1 MNNNIVEI
9 FNSRIKKE
17 NDKRSSYRKYILNS
31 HLIMFLLIVGGGV
44 MFNYSNWLEIAS
56 KIELQLVLTSVL
68 MLMAYILTTIKVKT
82 FIKEADTIFLL
93 PLENRYKEIL
103 NKLIVPTIVT
113 KTLIATIFIAST
125 YPIIT
130 KLNLLKTNFILF
142 VVNILII
149 IIIITI
155 LKYKKV
161 IYSQLELK
169 DFIVIFSISLLTIVI
184 FVYTNFLNLVC
195 LLIILYY
202 VISLKNVQNNINW
215 YSASDYDTARNEKY
229 LKFINMFV
237 DVPINV
243 TKVARRK
250 YFDIFLPKLTKA
262 KFNSNYAYKYYY
274 LRAFLRQENTIF
286 LLIRL
291 MLVASVII
299 YSFNNAIVSFIVI
312 IAYNYLVIIQI
323 LPFYKKI
330 NDSLWSNILPIS
342 EEIKF
347 KNFSQ
352 IILMIMSIT
361 SFLLLIFAGILLT
374 LALKEDKFL
383 VWLPIAPLLGNLIN
397 MYFINNLK
405 NKR

>member
-56 KIELQLVLTSVL
+56 KIELQLVLTSILVL
-68 MLMAYILTTIKVKT
+68 MSYILTTIKVKT

-130 KLNLLKTNFILF
+130 KLNLLKINFIIF
-142 VVNILII
+142 IVNILII

-312 IAYNYLVIIQI
+312 VAYNYLVIIQI

-352 IILMIMSIT
+352 IILIIMSIT

>member
-31 HLIMFLLIVGGGV
+31 HLIMFLLIVCGGV

-56 KIELQLVLTSVL
+56 KLELQLVLISVL

-93 PLENRYKEIL
+93 LLENRYKEIL
-103 NKLIVPTIVT
+103 SKLIAPTVVT
-113 KTLIATIFIAST
+113 KIVIAILFIGSV
-125 YPIIT
+125 YPIIS

-149 IIIITI
+149 IIIGTI

-169 DFIVIFSISLLTIVI
+169 DFITIFLIYLLTTLI
-184 FVYTNFLNLVC
+184 FVYTTFLNFAC
-195 LLIILYY
+195 ILIVFYY
-202 VISLKNVQNNINW
+202 IISLKKLQNNINW

-330 NDSLWSNILPIS
+330 NDSLWSNILPVR

-352 IILMIMSIT
+352 IILTIMSIT
-361 SFLLLIFAGILLT
+361 SFLLLIFASILLT
-374 LALKEDKFL
+374 LKTDKFL
-383 VWLPIAPLLGNLIN
+383 VWLPTAPLLGNLIN